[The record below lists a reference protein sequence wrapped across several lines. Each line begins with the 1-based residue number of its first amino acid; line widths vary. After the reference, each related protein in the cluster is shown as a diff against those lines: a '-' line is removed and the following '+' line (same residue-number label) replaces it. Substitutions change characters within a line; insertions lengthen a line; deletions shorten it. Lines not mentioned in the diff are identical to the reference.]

1 MMTMPKRLPNAGLA
15 VSVALFCAMLLGG
28 CRPVPPAYSPFISPS
43 SVPVISQDVRRV
55 AVFYP
60 PSQERDVAYGYAKLE
75 QAVLQATRQRP
86 GIRVL
91 DRRHLVAVTM
101 EQRLQLSVRFSDDN
115 AVHLGRLVGADS
127 IVVFHIDGPSWRD
140 RLLARMHG
148 TMPPVAVTSKV
159 VQVETG
165 EVLYH
170 DMVIRTPVP
179 DSQGWDAYNSDYELQ
194 PLLRSALDQSL
205 AEAIANLGLAFR

>member
-1 MMTMPKRLPNAGLA
+1 MATRFPHAGFA
-15 VSVALFCAMLLGG
+15 VSVTLLCAMLLSG
-28 CRPVPPAYSPFISPS
+28 CRDGPPPAYRMSPS
-43 SVPVISQDVRRV
+43 PPAVPAIPQDVHRV

-86 GIRVL
+86 WVRVL
-91 DRRHLVAVTM
+91 DRRHLVEVMM
-101 EQRLQLSVRFSDDN
+101 EQRLQMSVRFSDDN
-115 AVHLGRLVGADS
+115 AVRLGRLAGADS
-127 IVVFHIDGPSWRD
+127 IVVFRIDGPSWRD

-148 TMPPVAVTSKV
+148 TMPPMAVTSKV

-170 DMVIRTPVP
+170 DMVIRTPAP
-179 DSQGWDAYNSDYELQ
+179 DSGGWDAYASDYELQ
-194 PLLRSALDQSL
+194 PLLRASLDQSL
-205 AEAIANLGLAFR
+205 AEAIDNLNQAFR

>member
-1 MMTMPKRLPNAGLA
+1 MTTRLPNVGIAAAVGVLLCVISLA
-15 VSVALFCAMLLGG
+15 G
-28 CRPVPPAYSPFISPS
+28 CRDAPPPAYSPSSSAP
-43 SVPVISQDVRRV
+43 SVPAIPQDVIRV

-60 PSQERDVAYGYAKLE
+60 PAQEQDVAYGYAKLE
-75 QAVLQATRQRP
+75 LAVLQVKRQRP
-86 GIRVL
+86 WLRVL
-91 DRRHLVAVTM
+91 DRRHLVAVTI
-101 EQRLQLSVRFSDDN
+101 EQRLQMSVRFSDDS
-115 AVHLGRLVGADS
+115 AVRLGRLLGADS

-179 DSQGWDAYNSDYELQ
+179 DSRGWDAYASDYELQ
-194 PLLRSALDQSL
+194 PLLRSSLDQSV
-205 AEAIANLGLAFR
+205 AEAIDNLHHAFR